1 MAKNVNIE
9 TIQFKLQDFG
19 KLKAVSQ
26 TFNKLNKSLGFT
38 PKQINESIKSITA
51 YDRRSQRSVNTFN
64 KQISALRELQNSV
77 AIGGKAY
84 KAFGAEADRLRA
96 KLEALTGTQK
106 KAGFFG
112 KASVGAQAAG
122 GAALGAA
129 ASRFLPAG
137 AATGASIGFL
147 AGGAPGAAAGAAIG
161 LGVDAVAGAAQFGAE
176 SAQYASEIQK
186 LQIALKGVTKTGADF
201 NKGLDIISTTS
212 KRLNVPIA
220 ASTKQFTTLS
230 ASVLG
235 AGGTIDQAE
244 KVFVGVSEAIK
255 ATGGN
260 AEDVQSAIRA
270 MSQIFGKGKVSAE
283 ELQGQ
288 LGERLAGAVVKFAEA
303 NGSSLQKLQ
312 KDLRDGTVGLD
323 QVIKFAEKLNIDFG
337 KTAEEVANSSAD
349 AGQRLQVQM
358 DNFKLVIGRA
368 VLPIGAAFQGMMSD
382 IVLGIT
388 SNEEVMQGLARTF
401 KAIGAAA
408 FATIAAVRFLIR
420 TLVDLFKIKQ
430 AIIRLNFEEVGQ
442 IVSKGLKDTR
452 ENFKDDADALQNMFT
467 IKPKILAPDSNTE
480 TGESEGG
487 FEDLGGDKSPLKSFA
502 DSAFKFAE
510 QAEQAVVN
518 AFKGMEDALVKFV
531 TTGKLNF
538 SDLARSIIADLTR
551 MLVRAAIVKPLFSF
565 LFPGLANGGVVS
577 NGSLADP
584 TFGTGV
590 PSNPSSVFGSVNA
603 KGNVFAKNK
612 IVPYAYG
619 GIVKKPTLFPMANG
633 MGLMGE
639 AGPEGILPLKRGK
652 DGKLGVIAQGGGIG
666 NIVVNVDASGSS
678 VEGNEQEGQALGML
692 LASAIQNEL
701 IQQKRPGGLL
711 A

>member
-1 MAKNVNIE
+1 VAKNVNIE

-19 KLKAVSQ
+19 KLKSVEK

-51 YDRRSQRSVNTFN
+51 YDKRSQRSVNTFN
-64 KQISALRELQNSV
+64 QQIAALKELQNSV

-112 KASVGAQAAG
+112 KASLGAQAAG
-122 GAALGAA
+122 GAAIGAA

-137 AATGASIGFL
+137 AATGASVGAIV
-147 AGGAPGAAAGAAIG
+147 GGAPGAAAGAAIG
-161 LGVDAVAGAAQFGAE
+161 LGVDAVAGAASFAAD
-176 SAQYASEIQK
+176 SASYAAEIQK
-186 LQIALKGVTKTGADF
+186 LQIALKGVTKTGTDF
-201 NKGLDIISTTS
+201 NRGLDIISDTS

-244 KVFVGVSEAIK
+244 TVFVGVSEAIK

-303 NGSSLQKLQ
+303 NGSSLAKLQ

-323 QVIKFAEKLNIDFG
+323 QVIKFAEKLQVDFG

-349 AGQRLQVQM
+349 AGQRLKTTM
-358 DNFKLVIGRA
+358 DRLKLA
-368 VLPIGAAFQGMMSD
+368 VGTILQPIGAEFQRVFTNIVGAITDAIEAFNKFMG
-382 IVLGIT
+382 IGLG
-388 SNEEVMQGLARTF
+388 N
-401 KAIGAAA
+401 AIAK
-408 FATIAAVRFLIR
+408 TEKNIESLQNRIAASNDTRV
-420 TLVDLFKIKQ
+420 IK
-430 AIIRLNFEEVGQ
+430 RLNAQLREAQRRLAELQGQ
-442 IVSKGLKDTR
+442 NV
-452 ENFKDDADALQNMFT
+452 
-467 IKPKILAPDSNTE
+467 
-480 TGESEGG
+480 EGG
-487 FEDLGGDKSPLKSFA
+487 EEGGDGDLPPLEGNKSPLKSFA

-510 QAEQAVVN
+510 QAENAVVG
-518 AFKGMEDALVKFV
+518 AFKGMEDAMVKFV
-531 TTGKLNF
+531 MTGKLNF
-538 SDLARSIIADLTR
+538 SDLANSIIADLTR
-551 MLVRAAIVKPLFSF
+551 MLVRAAITKPLFSF
-565 LFPGLANGGVVS
+565 LFPGLANGGVVDGGEIVAS
-577 NGSLADP
+577 
-584 TFGTGV
+584 
-590 PSNPSSVFGSVNA
+590 A

-619 GIVKKPTLFPMANG
+619 GIVNKPTLFPMANG

-639 AGPEGILPLKRGK
+639 AGPEAIMPLKRGSN
-652 DGKLGVIAQGGGIG
+652 GKLGVQSSGGVG

-678 VEGNEQEGQALGML
+678 VQGDSAQSEQFGRAL
-692 LASAIQNEL
+692 AAAIQSEL
-701 IQQKRPGGLL
+701 IQQQRPGGLL
-711 A
+711 S

>member
-19 KLKAVSQ
+19 KLKSVEK

-51 YDRRSQRSVNTFN
+51 YDKRSQRSVNTFN
-64 KQISALRELQNSV
+64 QQIAALKELQNSV

-112 KASVGAQAAG
+112 KASLGAQAAG
-122 GAALGAA
+122 GAAIGAA

-137 AATGASIGFL
+137 AATGASVGAIV
-147 AGGAPGAAAGAAIG
+147 GGAPGAAAGAAIG
-161 LGVDAVAGAAQFGAE
+161 LGVDAVAGAASFAAD
-176 SAQYASEIQK
+176 SASYAAEIQK
-186 LQIALKGVTKTGADF
+186 LQIALKGVTKTSTDF
-201 NKGLDIISTTS
+201 NRGLDIISDTS

-244 KVFVGVSEAIK
+244 TVFVGVSEAIK

-303 NGSSLQKLQ
+303 NGSSLAKLQ

-323 QVIKFAEKLNIDFG
+323 QVIKFAEKLQVDFG

-349 AGQRLQVQM
+349 AGQRLKTTM
-358 DNFKLVIGRA
+358 DRLKLA
-368 VLPIGAAFQGMMSD
+368 VGTILQPIGAEFQRVFTNIVGAITDAIEAFNKFMG
-382 IVLGIT
+382 IGLG
-388 SNEEVMQGLARTF
+388 N
-401 KAIGAAA
+401 AIAK
-408 FATIAAVRFLIR
+408 TEKNIESLQNRIAASNDTRV
-420 TLVDLFKIKQ
+420 IK
-430 AIIRLNFEEVGQ
+430 RLNAQLREAQRRLAELQGQ
-442 IVSKGLKDTR
+442 NV
-452 ENFKDDADALQNMFT
+452 
-467 IKPKILAPDSNTE
+467 
-480 TGESEGG
+480 EGG
-487 FEDLGGDKSPLKSFA
+487 EEGGDGDLPPLEGNKSPLKSFA

-510 QAEQAVVN
+510 QAENAVVG
-518 AFKGMEDALVKFV
+518 AFKGMEDAMVKFV
-531 TTGKLNF
+531 MTGKLNF
-538 SDLARSIIADLTR
+538 SDLANSIIADLTR
-551 MLVRAAIVKPLFSF
+551 MLVRAAITKPLFSF
-565 LFPGLANGGVVS
+565 LFPGLANGGVVDGGEIVAS
-577 NGSLADP
+577 
-584 TFGTGV
+584 
-590 PSNPSSVFGSVNA
+590 A

-619 GIVKKPTLFPMANG
+619 GIVNKPTLFPMANG

-639 AGPEGILPLKRGK
+639 AGPEAIMPLKRGSN
-652 DGKLGVIAQGGGIG
+652 GKLGVQSSGGVG

-678 VEGNEQEGQALGML
+678 VQGDSAQSEQFGRAL
-692 LASAIQNEL
+692 AAAIQSEL
-701 IQQKRPGGLL
+701 IQQQRPGGLL
-711 A
+711 S

>member
-19 KLKAVSQ
+19 KLKSVEK

-51 YDRRSQRSVNTFN
+51 YDKRSQRSVNTFN
-64 KQISALRELQNSV
+64 QQIAALKELQNSV

-112 KASVGAQAAG
+112 KASLGAQAAG
-122 GAALGAA
+122 GAAIGAA

-137 AATGASIGFL
+137 AATGASVGAIV
-147 AGGAPGAAAGAAIG
+147 GGAPGAAAGAAIG
-161 LGVDAVAGAAQFGAE
+161 LGVDAVAGAASFAAD
-176 SAQYASEIQK
+176 SASYAAEIQK
-186 LQIALKGVTKTGADF
+186 LQIALKGVTKTSTDF
-201 NKGLDIISTTS
+201 NRGLDIISDTS

-244 KVFVGVSEAIK
+244 TVFVGVSEAIK

-303 NGSSLQKLQ
+303 NGSSLAKLQ

-323 QVIKFAEKLNIDFG
+323 QVIKFAEKLQVDFG

-349 AGQRLQVQM
+349 AGQRLKTTM
-358 DNFKLVIGRA
+358 DRLKLA
-368 VLPIGAAFQGMMSD
+368 VGTILQPIGAEFQRVFANIVGAITDAIEAFNKFMG
-382 IVLGIT
+382 IGLG
-388 SNEEVMQGLARTF
+388 N
-401 KAIGAAA
+401 AIAK
-408 FATIAAVRFLIR
+408 TEKNIESLQNRIAASNDTRV
-420 TLVDLFKIKQ
+420 IK
-430 AIIRLNFEEVGQ
+430 RLNAQLREAQRRLAELQGQ
-442 IVSKGLKDTR
+442 NV
-452 ENFKDDADALQNMFT
+452 
-467 IKPKILAPDSNTE
+467 
-480 TGESEGG
+480 EGG
-487 FEDLGGDKSPLKSFA
+487 EEGGDGDLPPLEGNKSPLKSFA

-510 QAEQAVVN
+510 QAENAVVG
-518 AFKGMEDALVKFV
+518 AFKGMEDAMVKFV
-531 TTGKLNF
+531 MTGKLNF
-538 SDLARSIIADLTR
+538 SDLANSIIADLTR
-551 MLVRAAIVKPLFSF
+551 MLVRAAITKPLFSF
-565 LFPGLANGGVVS
+565 LFPGLANGGVVDGGEIVAS
-577 NGSLADP
+577 
-584 TFGTGV
+584 
-590 PSNPSSVFGSVNA
+590 A

-619 GIVKKPTLFPMANG
+619 GIVNKPTLFPMANG

-639 AGPEGILPLKRGK
+639 AGPEAIMPLKRGSN
-652 DGKLGVIAQGGGIG
+652 GKLGVQSSGGVG

-678 VEGNEQEGQALGML
+678 VQGDSAQSEQFGRAL
-692 LASAIQNEL
+692 AAAIQSEL
-701 IQQKRPGGLL
+701 IQQQRPGGLL
-711 A
+711 S

>member
-19 KLKAVSQ
+19 KLKAVDK

-51 YDRRSQRSVNTFN
+51 YDKRSQRSVNTFN
-64 KQISALRELQNSV
+64 QQVAALRELQNSV
-77 AIGGKAY
+77 AIGSKAY

-161 LGVDAVAGAAQFGAE
+161 LGVDAVAGAASFASE
-176 SAQYASEIQK
+176 SATYAAEIQK
-186 LQIALKGVTKTGADF
+186 LQIALKGVTKNQGDF
-201 NKGLDIISTTS
+201 AKGLDVISSTS
-212 KRLNVPIA
+212 KRLNVPLK
-220 ASTKQFTTLS
+220 ASTKQFTTLA

-235 AGGTIDQAE
+235 SGGTIEDAE
-244 KVFVGVSEAIK
+244 QVFTGVSNAIK

-323 QVIKFAEKLNIDFG
+323 QIMKFTAKLNEDFAE
-337 KTAEEVANSSAD
+337 TANKVANSSAD
-349 AGQRLQVQM
+349 AGQRFQTTMDRLKNAVGQILQ
-358 DNFKLVIGRA
+358 
-368 VLPIGAAFQGMMSD
+368 PIGAEFQEVFTNIVGAITDAIEAFNKFMGIGLGNAIAKTEKNIKSLQDRIAKSNDDKVIKRLNSQLTKALNKLAKLQGQQVED
-382 IVLGIT
+382 
-388 SNEEVMQGLARTF
+388 EEDDKGGSGLA
-401 KAIGAAA
+401 
-408 FATIAAVRFLIR
+408 
-420 TLVDLFKIKQ
+420 
-430 AIIRLNFEEVGQ
+430 
-442 IVSKGLKDTR
+442 GLGD
-452 ENFKDDADALQNMFT
+452 
-467 IKPKILAPDSNTE
+467 
-480 TGESEGG
+480 ES
-487 FEDLGGDKSPLKSFA
+487 KSPLQSFA
-502 DSAFKFAE
+502 ESAFKVAE
-510 QAEQAVVN
+510 QAEQAFVN

-531 TTGKLNF
+531 MTGKLNF
-538 SDLARSIIADLTR
+538 RDLANSIIADLTR
-551 MLVRAAIVKPLFSF
+551 MLIRAAVTKPLFGT
-565 LFPGLANGGVVS
+565 LFPNIKMAKGGVIDA
-577 NGSLADP
+577 G
-584 TFGTGV
+584 
-590 PSNPSSVFGSVNA
+590 
-603 KGNVFAKNK
+603 NK
-612 IVPYAYG
+612 ITAYARG
-619 GIVKKPTLFPMANG
+619 GIVNKPTLFPMANG

-639 AGPEGILPLKRGK
+639 AGPEAIMPLKRGSN
-652 DGKLGVIAQGGGIG
+652 GKLGVQSSGGVG

-678 VEGNEQEGQALGML
+678 IEGDSAQGEQFGRAL
-692 LASAIQNEL
+692 AAAIQSEL

-711 A
+711 S

>member
-19 KLKAVSQ
+19 KLKSVEK

-51 YDRRSQRSVNTFN
+51 YDKRSQRSVNTFN
-64 KQISALRELQNSV
+64 QQIAALKELQNSV

-112 KASVGAQAAG
+112 KASLGAQAAG
-122 GAALGAA
+122 GAAIGAA

-137 AATGASIGFL
+137 AATGASVGAIV
-147 AGGAPGAAAGAAIG
+147 GGAPGAAAGAAIG
-161 LGVDAVAGAAQFGAE
+161 LGVDAVAGAASFAAD
-176 SAQYASEIQK
+176 SASYAAEIQK
-186 LQIALKGVTKTGADF
+186 LQIALKGVTKTGTDF
-201 NKGLDIISTTS
+201 NRGLDIISDTS

-244 KVFVGVSEAIK
+244 TVFVGVSEAIK

-303 NGSSLQKLQ
+303 NGSSLAKLQ

-323 QVIKFAEKLNIDFG
+323 QVIKFAEKLQVDFG

-349 AGQRLQVQM
+349 AGQRLKTTM
-358 DNFKLVIGRA
+358 DRLKLA
-368 VLPIGAAFQGMMSD
+368 VGTILQPIGAEFQRVFTNIVGAITDAIEAFNKFMG
-382 IVLGIT
+382 IGLG
-388 SNEEVMQGLARTF
+388 N
-401 KAIGAAA
+401 AIAK
-408 FATIAAVRFLIR
+408 TEKNIESLQNRIAASNDTRV
-420 TLVDLFKIKQ
+420 IK
-430 AIIRLNFEEVGQ
+430 RLNAQLREAQRRLAELQGQ
-442 IVSKGLKDTR
+442 NV
-452 ENFKDDADALQNMFT
+452 
-467 IKPKILAPDSNTE
+467 
-480 TGESEGG
+480 EGG
-487 FEDLGGDKSPLKSFA
+487 EEGGDGDLPPLEGNKSPLKSFA

-510 QAEQAVVN
+510 QAENAVVG
-518 AFKGMEDALVKFV
+518 AFKGMEDAMVKFV
-531 TTGKLNF
+531 MTGKLNF
-538 SDLARSIIADLTR
+538 SDLANSIIADLTR
-551 MLVRAAIVKPLFSF
+551 MLVRAAITKPLFSF
-565 LFPGLANGGVVS
+565 LFPGLANGGVVDGGEIVAS
-577 NGSLADP
+577 
-584 TFGTGV
+584 
-590 PSNPSSVFGSVNA
+590 A

-619 GIVKKPTLFPMANG
+619 GIVNKPTLFPMANG

-639 AGPEGILPLKRGK
+639 AGPEAIMPLKRGSN
-652 DGKLGVIAQGGGIG
+652 GKLGVQSSGGVG

-678 VEGNEQEGQALGML
+678 VQGDSAQSEQFGRAL
-692 LASAIQNEL
+692 AAAIQSEL
-701 IQQKRPGGLL
+701 IQQQRPGGLL
-711 A
+711 S

>member
-96 KLEALTGTQK
+96 KLEALTNAK
-106 KAGFFG
+106 KKQGGFFG
-112 KASVGAQAAG
+112 RIGVGG
-122 GAALGAA
+122 RAALGAA
-129 ASRFLPAG
+129 AGSVTAG
-137 AATGASIGFL
+137 LGSTAQL
-147 AGGAPGAAAGAAIG
+147 AFTGGAVGGAAGAAIG
-161 LGVDAVAGAAQFGAE
+161 AGAGLAIDAGKFAAE
-176 SAQYASEIQK
+176 SATYASEIQK
-186 LQIALKGVTKTGADF
+186 LEIALAGVTKDQATF
-201 NKGLDIISTTS
+201 EQGLSIIAETS
-212 KRLNVPIA
+212 RRLNVPIA

-235 AGGTIDQAE
+235 SGGTIEDAR

-349 AGQRLQVQM
+349 AGQRLKVQM
-358 DNFKLVIGRA
+358 DNIKLVVGKA
-368 VLPIGAAFQGMMSD
+368 VLPIGAAFQKTFAD
-382 IVLGIT
+382 IAKGIVE
-388 SNEEVMQGLARTF
+388 NQDLLDGIAGLF
-401 KAIGAAA
+401 KVIGVAA
-408 FATIAAVRFLIR
+408 FGTFSAIKFLTR
-420 TLVDLFKIKQ
+420 ALVDLFKIQQ
-430 AIIRLNFEEVGQ
+430 AILRLDFKKVVE
-442 IVSKGLKDTR
+442 IIDKGLTDTA
-452 ENFKDDADALQNMFT
+452 ENFKEDMKA
-467 IKPKILAPDSNTE
+467 IKEIFEGITVPDI
-480 TGESEGG
+480 GKPDKGGGGDGGDGGG
-487 FEDLGGDKSPLKSFA
+487 FGDLGGDKSPLKSFA
-502 DSAFKFAE
+502 QSAFKVAE
-510 QAEQAVVN
+510 QAEQAFVN

-538 SDLARSIIADLTR
+538 RDLANSIIADLTR
-551 MLVRAAIVKPLFSF
+551 MLIRAAVTRPLFGA
-565 LFPGLANGGVVS
+565 LFPNIPITGSAN
-577 NGSLADP
+577 
-584 TFGTGV
+584 
-590 PSNPSSVFGSVNA
+590 
-603 KGNVFAKNK
+603 GNVFAKNK
-612 IVPYAYG
+612 IVPYKMG
-619 GIVKKPTLFPMANG
+619 GIVNKPTLFPMANG

-639 AGPEGILPLKRGK
+639 AGPEAVIPLKRGSN
-652 DGKLGVIAQGGGIG
+652 GKLGVQSSGGVG

-678 VEGNEQEGQALGML
+678 IQGDSAQGEQFGRAL
-692 LASAIQNEL
+692 AAAIQSEL

-711 A
+711 S

>member
-19 KLKAVSQ
+19 KLKSVEK

-51 YDRRSQRSVNTFN
+51 YDKRSQRSVNTFN
-64 KQISALRELQNSV
+64 QQIAALKELQNSV

-112 KASVGAQAAG
+112 KASLGAQAAG
-122 GAALGAA
+122 GAAIGAA

-137 AATGASIGFL
+137 AATGASVGAIV
-147 AGGAPGAAAGAAIG
+147 GGAPGAAAGAAIG
-161 LGVDAVAGAAQFGAE
+161 LGVDAVAGAASFAAD
-176 SAQYASEIQK
+176 SASYAAEIQK
-186 LQIALKGVTKTGADF
+186 LEIALKGVTKNQGDF
-201 NKGLDIISTTS
+201 DRGLDIISDTS

-244 KVFVGVSEAIK
+244 TVFVGVSEAIK

-303 NGSSLQKLQ
+303 NGSSLAKLQ

-323 QVIKFAEKLNIDFG
+323 QVIKFAEKLQVDFG

-349 AGQRLQVQM
+349 AGQRLKTTM
-358 DNFKLVIGRA
+358 DRLKLA
-368 VLPIGAAFQGMMSD
+368 VGTILQPIGAEFQRVFTNIVGAITDAIEAFNKFMG
-382 IVLGIT
+382 IGLG
-388 SNEEVMQGLARTF
+388 N
-401 KAIGAAA
+401 AIAK
-408 FATIAAVRFLIR
+408 TEKNIESLQNRIAASNDTRV
-420 TLVDLFKIKQ
+420 IK
-430 AIIRLNFEEVGQ
+430 RLNAQLREAQRRLAELQGQ
-442 IVSKGLKDTR
+442 NV
-452 ENFKDDADALQNMFT
+452 
-467 IKPKILAPDSNTE
+467 
-480 TGESEGG
+480 EGG
-487 FEDLGGDKSPLKSFA
+487 EEGGDGDLPPLEGNKSPLKSFA

-510 QAEQAVVN
+510 QAENAVVG
-518 AFKGMEDALVKFV
+518 AFKGMEDAMVKFV
-531 TTGKLNF
+531 MTGKLNF
-538 SDLARSIIADLTR
+538 SDLANSIIADLTR
-551 MLVRAAIVKPLFSF
+551 MLVRAAITKPLFSF
-565 LFPGLANGGVVS
+565 LFPGLANGGVVDGGEIVAS
-577 NGSLADP
+577 
-584 TFGTGV
+584 
-590 PSNPSSVFGSVNA
+590 A

-619 GIVKKPTLFPMANG
+619 GIVNKPTLFPMANG

-639 AGPEGILPLKRGK
+639 AGPEAIMPLKRGSN
-652 DGKLGVIAQGGGIG
+652 GKLGVQSSGGVG

-678 VEGNEQEGQALGML
+678 VQGDSAQSEQFGRAL
-692 LASAIQNEL
+692 AAAIQSEL
-701 IQQKRPGGLL
+701 IQQQRPGGLL
-711 A
+711 S

>member
-19 KLKAVSQ
+19 KLKAVDK

-51 YDRRSQRSVNTFN
+51 YDKRSQRSVNTFN
-64 KQISALRELQNSV
+64 QQVAALRELQNSV
-77 AIGGKAY
+77 AIGSKAY

-176 SAQYASEIQK
+176 SATYAAEIQK
-186 LQIALKGVTKTGADF
+186 LQIALKGVTKNQADF
-201 NKGLDIISTTS
+201 VKGLDVISTTS
-212 KRLNVPIA
+212 KRLNVPLK
-220 ASTKQFTTLS
+220 ASTKQFTTLA

-235 AGGTIDQAE
+235 SGGTIEDAE
-244 KVFVGVSEAIK
+244 QVFTGVSNAIK

-323 QVIKFAEKLNIDFG
+323 QIMKFTAKLNEDFAE
-337 KTAEEVANSSAD
+337 TANKVANSSAD
-349 AGQRLQVQM
+349 AGQRFQTTMDRLKNAVGQILQ
-358 DNFKLVIGRA
+358 
-368 VLPIGAAFQGMMSD
+368 PIGAEFQR
-382 IVLGIT
+382 VF
-388 SNEEVMQGLARTF
+388 E
-401 KAIGAAA
+401 K
-408 FATIAAVRFLIR
+408 
-420 TLVDLFKIKQ
+420 
-430 AIIRLNFEEVGQ
+430 IIRFITDAIEKFNEFMGIGLGNAIKKTERE
-442 IVSKGLKDTR
+442 IERLEKILDRPSNRRSNVSVNRQLKELRALLAELRGEQAEDGEKKDT
-452 ENFKDDADALQNMFT
+452 KLAGLGDD
-467 IKPKILAPDSNTE
+467 K
-480 TGESEGG
+480 
-487 FEDLGGDKSPLKSFA
+487 KSPLQSFA
-502 DSAFKFAE
+502 NSAFDLAKQTEEAF
-510 QAEQAVVN
+510 VN

-531 TTGKLNF
+531 MTGKLNF
-538 SDLARSIIADLTR
+538 RDLANSIIADLTR
-551 MLVRAAIVKPLFSF
+551 MLVRYAIVQPLFKAI
-565 LFPGLANGGVVS
+565 FPNIKIGSANGNVFS
-577 NGSLADP
+577 NGEV
-584 TFGTGV
+584 V
-590 PSNPSSVFGSVNA
+590 PSA

-619 GIVKKPTLFPMANG
+619 GIVNKPTLFPMANG

-639 AGPEGILPLKRGK
+639 AGPEAIMPLKRGSN
-652 DGKLGVIAQGGGIG
+652 GKLGVQSSGGVG

-678 VEGNEQEGQALGML
+678 VEGDSARSQEFGRAL
-692 LASAIQNEL
+692 AAAIQSEM
-701 IQQKRPGGLL
+701 IKQKRPGGLL
-711 A
+711 T